1 MHFSRFFP
9 FKSLFFVRCVP
20 GGGCTLDLRSN
31 TDNLLLISL
40 LQAEGFRGE
49 GPGGLL
55 WPEVPRA
62 GRGRPDARHGICAG
76 NWQFLQ
82 VNSASFFHFT
92 VCISGSNDNALLR
105 SVLSW
110 VDYSIVPLK
119 FVYYAGAR
127 PCRRRGTGRPSCSP
141 PPFLMRFRRRPKTI
155 CRLVNFLFVVLGFV
169 GFLGKKC
176 F

>member
-92 VCISGSNDNALLR
+92 FLVRMITHCGGPSFPGSIIRLFLLSSYIMQEPDHAEEGGQADPHVLR
-105 SVLSW
+105 HLSW
-110 VDYSIVPLK
+110 CGSDHGKRLS
-119 FVYYAGAR
+119 AG
-127 PCRRRGTGRPSCSP
+127 
-141 PPFLMRFRRRPKTI
+141 
-155 CRLVNFLFVVLGFV
+155 
-169 GFLGKKC
+169 
-176 F
+176 